1 MKHSLVIT
9 LGLDMGRQ
17 AAVICQNYLNTHFHI
32 LIQKSTKTNKYW
44 MKINLNLS
52 LLSYRLITREIAM
65 IIETLSR
72 ICGQWRI
79 LETLGLVSGEWSLNN
94 GPIACEASVSSWGRG
109 GQRSKHSTW
118 KLDLNPEIEFVLEM
132 PAVTQQPIKTRL
144 ISSHHQLFFLH

>member
-1 MKHSLVIT
+1 
-9 LGLDMGRQ
+9 
-17 AAVICQNYLNTHFHI
+17 
-32 LIQKSTKTNKYW
+32 
-44 MKINLNLS
+44 
-52 LLSYRLITREIAM
+52 M

-94 GPIACEASVSSWGRG
+94 APSHVKCELLRPGRA
-109 GQRSKHSTW
+109 KVKT
-118 KLDLNPEIEFVLEM
+118 LDLEIRLEPRIEFTLEM